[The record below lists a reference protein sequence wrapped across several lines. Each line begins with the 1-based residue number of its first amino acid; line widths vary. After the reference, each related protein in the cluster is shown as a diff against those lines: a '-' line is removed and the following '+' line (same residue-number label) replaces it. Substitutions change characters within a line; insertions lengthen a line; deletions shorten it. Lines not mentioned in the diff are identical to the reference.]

1 MLPHECLDRAP
12 TCSDGT
18 PRNPLLVT
26 IYVALGLTG
35 AVGCPAARAYDGE
48 VIRAAACGSAS
59 FSAPTVAANPSN
71 RTRHSN
77 DLYVSV
83 FERSATGR
91 VSSDVR
97 RHRLM
102 PTGKIVAD
110 ADSLAR
116 AGSTAPS
123 TELGFPSD
131 TATKPDPRPDIV
143 DPSPAR
149 PAIVVYG
156 GIAEAPDTTVFAVT
170 NDGMVRAI
178 DARTGAELWTYAP
191 IQLLP
196 QRRSPHEDAG
206 VSNRPDGLDGSVS
219 AYKIDVDQDGVVE
232 PTDGDRVLL
241 YGMRRG
247 GSHVYALD
255 VTDRAAPKLLWR
267 AGAEDD
273 PAQGLGTITTASP
286 RHLPGIGQTWS
297 SPTITRMNIDRSW
310 SADNPR
316 KLVAVFGGG
325 YDPSH
330 DSKTAYADDTVGN
343 RVYIVDAITGHLI
356 WHAGPTTDAGAQLKL
371 SRMTSAIPGS
381 VRSFDLT
388 GDGFDDRMYAADL
401 GGRIWRFDITTGAA
415 PASLFQGGVFASLGV
430 ADSGGTPDSA
440 NRKFFYAPD
449 ASLIRYGGRSWINIA
464 IGSGDRERPVSNTAV
479 DNRFFSLRD
488 YNIFNAVPS
497 DKYLSDCSSEITGP
511 CHQVITAD
519 DSRLTNLTTDLNATL
534 GASTVGWY
542 LNLVEQGEKALAE
555 SRTFQNAVYF
565 TTYVPRERNQSV
577 TCGIAVGVSKL
588 FVVSAINADPI
599 FNFDLATEGVTAL
612 TDRSKDLAQ
621 GAIAPEVVFVF
632 PTPENQV
639 PGVTPPAVP
648 PICLVGLEGCGAGL
662 ANPPVR
668 TYWRQRGAN

>member
-1 MLPHECLDRAP
+1 MAGLQHGPVHRLQVGLRYQSVGGAAGELKNPAGRKIYTNIDA
-12 TCSDGT
+12 SGT
-18 PRNPLLVT
+18 PS
-26 IYVALGLTG
+26 
-35 AVGCPAARAYDGE
+35 AV
-48 VIRAAACGSAS
+48 
-59 FSAPTVAANPSN
+59 
-71 RTRHSN
+71 
-77 DLYVSV
+77 
-83 FERSATGR
+83 
-91 VSSDVR
+91 
-97 RHRLM
+97 
-102 PTGKIVAD
+102 
-110 ADSLAR
+110 DSGTL
-116 AGSTAPS
+116 S
-123 TELGFPSD
+123 TELKTLAGTDAAMTEFANQVLFGVAPGDPVPATYPS
-131 TATKPDPRPDIV
+131 TADLIDWAYGVDVLDRVGTSGTTDDPRLDMG
-143 DPSPAR
+143 DPLHAR
-149 PAIVVYG
+149 PATVIYG
-156 GIAEAPDTTVFAVT
+156 GPVEEPDTTIYAVS
-170 NDGMVRAI
+170 NDGMLHAI
-178 DARTGAELWTYAP
+178 DARNGAEWWAFAP
-191 IQLLP
+191 AELLP
-196 QRRSPHEDAG
+196 RLPKLYADDAATKR
-206 VSNRPDGLDGSVS
+206 VYGLDGSVR
-219 AYKIDVDQDGVVE
+219 AYKIDNNQNGIVE
-232 PTDGDRVLL
+232 PGDGDKVLL
-241 YGMRRG
+241 FFGMRRG
-247 GSHVYALD
+247 GSHMYALD
-255 VTDRAAPKLLWR
+255 VTTRSAPKLLWR
-267 AGAEDD
+267 AGAADD
-273 PAQGLGTITTASP
+273 PAKGLGTITTASP
-286 RHLPGIGQTWS
+286 RYLPGVGQTWS

-310 SADNPR
+310 STENPKR
-316 KLVAVFGGG
+316 LVAVFGGG

-371 SRMTSAIPGS
+371 SRMTSAIPGD

-415 PASLFQGGVFASLGV
+415 PASLVRGGVFASLGV

-464 IGSGDRERPVSNTAV
+464 IGSGDRERPVSDTSV

-497 DKYLSDCSSEITGP
+497 DKYLSDCSSETTGP

-519 DSRLTNLTTDLNATL
+519 DSRLTDVTTDLNATL
-534 GASTVGWY
+534 GPSTVGWY
-542 LNLVEQGEKALAE
+542 MDLVEQGEKALAE

-599 FNFDLATEGVTAL
+599 FNLDLATEGATSL

-632 PTPENQV
+632 PTPETE
-639 PGVTPPAVP
+639 GSGLTPPAVP
-648 PICLVGLEGCGAGL
+648 PICLVGLESCGAGL